1 MNPPGG
7 NRPPGPPGAWPGHGA
22 PPQQVPYGQPPHGS
36 PPHGGPPPGAYP
48 QQHGG
53 PPPGAYPQHPQ
64 QGGYP
69 QQQGGYPHGGPPPG
83 AYPAPGHPQQG
94 YPQQPGY
101 PPPGA
106 YAQHPGAY
114 PGGFPQQPQMIVVQ
128 NQVNPYGQAMVGP
141 DARKK
146 DTALIL
152 AAAGFFVGI
161 CGMHRF
167 YLRQPG
173 MGILYFLTGGLCAI
187 GQIIDIIQLATM
199 SQQEFDMR
207 YNMGR

>member
-22 PPQQVPYGQPPHGS
+22 PPQQVPYGQPPYGG
-36 PPHGGPPPGAYP
+36 PPQGGPPQGGPPQGGPPPGAYP

-53 PPPGAYPQHPQ
+53 PPPGAYPAP
-64 QGGYP
+64 GGYP
-69 QQQGGYPHGGPPPG
+69 QQPGAYPPPG
-83 AYPAPGHPQQG
+83 AYPQQPGA
-94 YPQQPGY
+94 YPQQPGAY
-101 PPPGA
+101 P
-106 YAQHPGAY
+106 QQPGAY

-152 AAAGFFVGI
+152 AAAGLFLGI
-161 CGMHRF
+161 CGMQKF

>member
-22 PPQQVPYGQPPHGS
+22 PPGQPPY
-36 PPHGGPPPGAYP
+36 GGA
-48 QQHGG
+48 QQ
-53 PPPGAYPQHPQ
+53 
-64 QGGYP
+64 
-69 QQQGGYPHGGPPPG
+69 GGPPPG
-83 AYPAPGHPQQG
+83 AYPAPG
-94 YPQQPGY
+94 YPQQQGY

-106 YAQHPGAY
+106 YPQQQQGYPPPGAY
-114 PGGFPQQPQMIVVQ
+114 PQAPGYPPGAFPQQPQMIVVQ
-128 NQVNPYGQAMVGP
+128 NQVNPYGQAMMHP

-152 AAAGFFVGI
+152 AIAGFLFGI
-161 CGMHRF
+161 CGMQKF

-173 MGILYFLTGGLCAI
+173 MGVLYFFTAGLCAI

-207 YNMGR
+207 YNVMR